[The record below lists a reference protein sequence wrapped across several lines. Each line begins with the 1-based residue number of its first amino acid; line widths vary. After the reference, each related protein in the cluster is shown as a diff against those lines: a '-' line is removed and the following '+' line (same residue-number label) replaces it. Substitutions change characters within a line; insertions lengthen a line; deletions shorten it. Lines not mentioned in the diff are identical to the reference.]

1 MDRGI
6 DIVVSFWKDIEFEL
20 IQHKGTSVHTLKML
34 DEHFEKLEE
43 NQLQINNMLLSKFVK
58 FFEKEVEKW
67 KKDLGAVYDVV
78 QCLSDV

>member
-1 MDRGI
+1 
-6 DIVVSFWKDIEFEL
+6 
-20 IQHKGTSVHTLKML
+20 
-34 DEHFEKLEE
+34 
-43 NQLQINNMLLSKFVK
+43 MLLSKFVK